1 MLLNSL
7 TLENIRIY
15 KGVNTLDLTPIHTP
29 NTLKPII
36 LIGGNN
42 GAGKTTLF
50 ESILLCLYGQNAPGN
65 RMSKVKYENYIEQMV
80 AKTKKGE
87 KYANPAIEVMF
98 NFSHSDLIHTYE
110 VRREWELKP
119 KFIEK
124 LTVKRDY
131 EILTDLEADQ
141 WQDLLNELIPPRF
154 ARLFLFDGEKIQ
166 NLVENNT
173 DNIYL
178 RDSFKSLLGL
188 DLVDRLKADLGIYI
202 GRHLKGKDL
211 DNILKK
217 LVNIESQI
225 TDIENKKDECLQKR
239 AQNQSRYDQIFGE
252 IDRQEILL
260 SGEGGSFARKREELK
275 NQKTQLDHSI
285 SLVENE
291 IRDLCANLFPFAIS
305 SKYCA
310 LLKQHLIEEDSLQ
323 TRQRSREII
332 QSKVVDIDKIIKSP
346 AFWSDFSIPTA
357 QKERVREK
365 IFSLIVQQFNITPNP
380 TTKPLVHHLS
390 QYEYQRLLQWI
401 DDAISNVP
409 KKMDH
414 LTLQLEDLVSKRQKV
429 AEMINKAPAD
439 EIIAPLIQ
447 KLNELNQALG
457 QLTEKL
463 RKLDDNIR
471 EYDIQLRVLERQKEQ
486 QSEEVHNVKHGSNKM
501 MLAQKVTSILNEYAK
516 ELQQQKISQ
525 LSDNILS
532 CFTRL
537 IRKEDYITDILI
549 NENYEITL
557 YEPDGHSIP
566 KELLSAGEKE
576 IFAISLLWGLTI
588 TSGRQLPFIIDTPLG
603 RLDSEHRGN
612 LVMDFFQ
619 HAGDQMIIF
628 STDTEIDKE
637 YFRIL
642 QPHIARAYHLD
653 YSRKDR
659 KTIIS
664 PGYFWENEQIEEA
677 A

>member
-7 TLENIRIY
+7 TIENIRIY
-15 KGVNTLDLTPIHTP
+15 KGINILDLTPIHTS
-29 NTLKPII
+29 NASKSII

-50 ESILLCLYGQNAPGN
+50 ESILLCLYGQYAPGS
-65 RMSKVKYENYIEQMV
+65 RTSRSKYEKYIEQMV

-87 KYANPAIEVMF
+87 VQGSPAIEVKF
-98 NFSHSDLIHTYE
+98 EFSHSDITHTYE
-110 VRREWELKP
+110 VRREWELTP
-119 KFIEK
+119 KFNEK
-124 LTVKRDY
+124 LTVKRDA

-166 NLVENNT
+166 NLVE
-173 DNIYL
+173 DNSDNSYL

-188 DLVDRLKADLGIYI
+188 DLVDRLRADLGIYI
-202 GRHLKGKDL
+202 GRHLKGKEL
-211 DNILKK
+211 DHIKKK
-217 LVNIESQI
+217 LVTIEHQI
-225 TDIENKKDECLQKR
+225 EEIDNKKDHCLQSR
-239 AQNQSRYDQIFGE
+239 AQTQSKYDQIVGE
-252 IDRQEILL
+252 IERQEILL
-260 SGEGGSFARKREELK
+260 AGEGGSFARKREELK
-275 NQKTQLDHSI
+275 NEKAQLDRDI
-285 SLVENE
+285 SRIENE

-305 SKYCA
+305 SKYCTI
-310 LLKQHLIEEDSLQ
+310 LKQHLIEED
-323 TRQRSREII
+323 TI
-332 QSKVVDIDKIIKSP
+332 QSKVRSRDIIKSKVEEFDKIIQSP
-346 AFWSDFSIPTA
+346 AFWSDLSMPTA
-357 QKERVREK
+357 QKEKIREK
-365 IFSLIVQQFNITPNP
+365 IADLIIQQFDIVTSPE
-380 TTKPLVHHLS
+380 TKPLVHHLS
-390 QYEYQRLLQWI
+390 QYEYHRLLQWI
-401 DDAISNVP
+401 DEAMGITP
-409 KKMDH
+409 KKMDE
-414 LTLQLEDLVSKRQKV
+414 LTLQLEDFISKRQKV

-439 EIIAPLIQ
+439 EVIAPLIQ
-447 KLNELNQALG
+447 TLNELNQALG

-463 RKLDDNIR
+463 RKLDENIR
-471 EYDIQLRVLERQKEQ
+471 ELEIQLTALERQKEQ
-486 QSEEVHNVKHGSNKM
+486 QNEEIHNVKHGSNKM
-501 MLAQKVTSILNEYAK
+501 ILAQKVTSILNDYTK
-516 ELQQQKISQ
+516 ELQRQKITQ

-537 IRKEDYITDILI
+537 LRKEDYITDIVVD
-549 NENYEITL
+549 ENYEITL
-557 YEPDGHSIP
+557 FEPDGHAIP

-637 YFRIL
+637 YFRVL

-653 YSRKDR
+653 YSKKER
-659 KTIIS
+659 KTLIS
-664 PGYFWENEQIEEA
+664 PGYFWQNEPVEEVS
-677 A
+677 